1 MRSWTEQNEKTRWF
15 LTIVITS
22 LSVYLGFKFVLPL
35 ILPFL
40 FAYFLAWMVRPVT
53 ELLYRK
59 MKLPRI
65 LGSTI
70 SITLLL
76 AVLGIGIFYLC
87 RTLIQQLILFIK
99 NAPVYLNILADKL
112 DSICMNCDKMFGFSD
127 GTMRAMVDDNITQMV
142 NRVKTNIMP
151 GITERTIS
159 FTIIIIAAIGVLL
172 IISVSAVLIAKDLP
186 GFKKKYEN
194 CELYRDVHKIT
205 EKLADA
211 GVAYLRSQLII
222 MVIVAFFCVLGL
234 TILKNEYALLI
245 GIGIALMDA
254 LPILGSGII
263 FIPWVII
270 MLLNGNIYSAAIL
283 ITTYLICQIARE
295 ILEPKL
301 IGNRIGIK
309 PLFTLIAM
317 YIGVKLFAIYGFFLG
332 PIGLVIIVTVVKVV
346 NERQAV
352 KTGTGND
359 EE

>member
-1 MRSWTEQNEKTRWF
+1 MRSWAEQNEKTRWF

-172 IISVSAVLIAKDLP
+172 IIFVSAVLIAKDLP